1 MLTRSYLLLLL
12 FVVENV
18 FSRKTPPVLGTLCDR
33 ENRFLHLLRHTSVS
47 IVNSPI
53 WINTTCG
60 FEFDVYGSCCKESGL
75 LQFSK
80 TQTEK
85 LMLNVEFINR
95 EYHRFQGVLTKVY
108 DFLQRIAMAP
118 PTSKKEQWNRMITRA
133 KEKLDDPE
141 VREYFETHAGS
152 AADAHRFVR
161 ENTKCWEMQAK
172 ARQVTLCYTCSGR
185 SSHFFKDNKALISQ
199 ETCVAFV
206 RDCGYSLAALV
217 KFILSFEKLPVIAKD
232 LKSLGIDLNFMQKMK
247 TGKID
252 KYFEEFR
259 AQKINEIIETA
270 RNLHTPAAQAEM
282 CSKFL
287 RLGEEPIISQMRH
300 LFASNSSWVVQA
312 KEMGDYIQMME
323 TQINANLKNY
333 KKRDQQDEKRSQQ
346 NHSNWSLSRLLQF
359 NGIKPETLLN
369 SDSKILDVND
379 PSYSS
384 VGVSGHS
391 PMQFGHQFP

>member
-1 MLTRSYLLLLL
+1 MVKMVIFFLVLVSSAMGVLSRPAQAICLNNNTFISQLASADVGLL
-12 FVVENV
+12 NQ
-18 FSRKTPPVLGTLCDR
+18 P
-33 ENRFLHLLRHTSVS
+33 LRT
-47 IVNSPI
+47 NS
-53 WINTTCG
+53 TCS
-60 FEFDVYGSCCKESGL
+60 FEFSQFGTCCSEKAL
-75 LQFSK
+75 VRFAKSK
-80 TQTEK
+80 TDS
-85 LMLNVEFINR
+85 LMADVAFMNA
-95 EYHRFQGVLTKVY
+95 EYKKFQGVLSRAYSLFKRT
-108 DFLQRIAMAP
+108 AMAP
-118 PTSKKEQWNRMITRA
+118 LHRDNGRWNTYIKGARKRLCDRKFTR
-133 KEKLDDPE
+133 
-141 VREYFETHAGS
+141 YFHHHIDS
-152 AADAHRFVR
+152 AENGDYFAR
-161 ENTKCWEMQAK
+161 ENSKCWEMQAK

-185 SSHFFKDNKALISQ
+185 SSHFFKNNKALISQ
-199 ETCVAFV
+199 ETCDAFV
-206 RDCGYSLAALV
+206 KNCGYSLAALV
-217 KFILSFEKLPVIAKD
+217 KFIRSFEKLPVIAKD

-391 PMQFGHQFP
+391 PMQFGHQF